1 MSYQNRPFIA
11 AAEFLLLLAGG
22 ALAQQTG
29 ATQKTPIHLQ
39 VDSGVPLRLYVTE
52 RVPYRVGVVV
62 HARLIEPVWSFD
74 RIVIPAG
81 STLTGNV
88 ANLEGVPKMVRAQA
102 ILGGDFTPLKRAQ
115 VSFVSVTLPDGRSM
129 PIQTEES
136 LGLPTIYVPP
146 RPPKTPKKQ
155 KAASANP
162 SRARQFLEQQVR
174 SQMQSQANVRSHGLY
189 DLVRG
194 PNKREWLEN
203 FLLSKLPYH
212 PQWYR
217 TNTRFDAV
225 LTRPLDFGT
234 VDVDSTELTKS
245 RAPVPSDATAQM
257 RLLNTISSSD
267 ARVGDPMEG
276 ALSQPLFGKEHDLVL
291 PEGTR
296 FAGKITLTQ
305 RARMFHRG
313 GKLRFTIEKVDLPEA
328 GVRLQEAAEIRPSSQ
343 PVQGQMV
350 SVEADPKATKVDS
363 EGTATATESKTRLV
377 RPAIA
382 ALVAAKSLDNDTGKQ
397 TATGTGAAN
406 TSGRSL
412 GGFSGF
418 GLLGIAAARGPRSIG
433 PALGFYGLAWSVYSN
448 VIARGREVIF
458 QKNTAVAIQFGTPRK
473 K

>member
-1 MSYQNRPFIA
+1 MSYQSRSFVA
-11 AAEFLLLLAGG
+11 VAEFVLLFAGG
-22 ALAQQTG
+22 ALAQESG
-29 ATQKTPIHLQ
+29 GTQKTPVHLQ
-39 VDSGVPLRLYVTE
+39 VDSGIPLRLYVTE

-88 ANLEGVPKMVRAQA
+88 ASLEGVPKMMRTQA
-102 ILGGDFTPLKRAQ
+102 ILEGDFTPLKRAR
-115 VSFVSVTLPDGRSM
+115 VSFVNLTLPGGRAM

-155 KAASANP
+155 KAASGNP
-162 SRARQFLEQQVR
+162 SKARQFLQQQMH
-174 SQMQSQANVRSHGLY
+174 SQVQAQANARSYGFY

-225 LTRPLDFGT
+225 LTQPLNFGT
-234 VDVDSTELTKS
+234 VEIDSTELAKS
-245 RAPVPSDATAQM
+245 RTPAASDATAQM

-276 ALSQPLFGKEHDLVL
+276 VLSQPLFGKEHDLVL

-296 FAGKITLTQ
+296 FAGRITLTQ
-305 RARMFHRG
+305 RARLFHRG
-313 GKLRFTIEKVDLPEA
+313 GKLRFTIEKVNLPESIA
-328 GVRLQEAAEIRPSSQ
+328 ALQGADGERSSIQ

-350 SVEADPKATKVDS
+350 SVEADPKTTKVDS
-363 EGTATATESKTRLV
+363 EGTATATESKTRLL

-397 TATGTGAAN
+397 TASGSGTPN

-418 GLLGIAAARGPRSIG
+418 GLLGIAAARGPSSIG
-433 PALGFYGLAWSVYSN
+433 EALGFYGLAWSVYTN
-448 VIARGREVIF
+448 VIARGREVTF
-458 QKNTAVAIQFGTPRK
+458 QKNTAVAIRFGTPR
-473 K
+473 